1 MSRYSFT
8 ESDVEE
14 AALEWLQE
22 IGYTIVGGPDIAPG
36 EPAAERATYGDVILA
51 GRLRDA
57 LARLNPT
64 LPQEA
69 LDEAFRQFTRTD
81 SPNLITNNHRFHRL
95 LIDGVPVS
103 YQGEGRTIYTNARV
117 VDFPPPGA
125 TPGATHFGRYCWL
138 TRSVLSARPSG
149 GGSHAAT

>member
-1 MSRYSFT
+1 MTKFT
-8 ESDVEE
+8 ESTVEA

-22 IGYTIVGGPDIAPG
+22 IGYTVVGGPDIAPG

-51 GRLRDA
+51 QRVRDG

-69 LDEAFRQFTRTD
+69 LDEALRQLTRTE
-81 SPNLITNNHRFHRL
+81 SPNLVTNNHRFHCM

-103 YQGEGRTIYTNARV
+103 YQGENGRTIYTSARV
-117 VDFPPPGA
+117 VDFTPIGA
-125 TPGATHFGRYCWL
+125 TPF
-138 TRSVLSARPSG
+138 
-149 GGSHAAT
+149 